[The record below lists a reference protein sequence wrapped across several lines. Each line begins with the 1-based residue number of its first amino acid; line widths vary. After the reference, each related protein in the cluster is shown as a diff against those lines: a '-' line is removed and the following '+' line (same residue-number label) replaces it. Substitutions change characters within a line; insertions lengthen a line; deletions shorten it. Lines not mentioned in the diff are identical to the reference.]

1 MDSSEF
7 VGTVAAAYN
16 PGENALFINKS
27 INQIMRSEEYFKQM
41 AVGQNELSTYV
52 HELIHWKDAEAYRK
66 TGKPLKNYMKWL
78 NENCRIKLDKLAKK
92 GYNID
97 SISKYATRSLR
108 MSRYD
113 EVYTEYRVLQ
123 LLQGG
128 IEK

>member
-27 INQIMRSEEYFKQM
+27 INQIMQSEEYFKQM

-97 SISKYATRSLR
+97 SISEYACKMLDV
-108 MSRYD
+108 SRYD

-123 LLQGG
+123 TMQEDGNR
-128 IEK
+128 

>member
-1 MDSSEF
+1 M
-7 VGTVAAAYN
+7 AA
-16 PGENALFINKS
+16 
-27 INQIMRSEEYFKQM
+27 
-41 AVGQNELSTYV
+41 GQNELSTYV

-78 NENCRIKLDKLAKK
+78 NEKCRIKLDKLVKK

-97 SISKYATRSLR
+97 NISEYATRSLR